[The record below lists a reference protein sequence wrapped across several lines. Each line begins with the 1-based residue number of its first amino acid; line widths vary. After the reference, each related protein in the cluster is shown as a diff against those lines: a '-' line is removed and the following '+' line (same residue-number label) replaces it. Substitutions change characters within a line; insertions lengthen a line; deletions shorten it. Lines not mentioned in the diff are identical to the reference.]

1 MKSIKA
7 AASWLSVV
15 AGAWVLAAC
24 TPVVT
29 GASTRSADANPI
41 TSGPKVGRCHMGGCG
56 WFEIRSFDVVR
67 ETSDGALIRLDM
79 RDGGSDDTDR
89 ADRNS
94 SRGVKIDWGPYRNDE
109 YVFCSTRLPAVI
121 SRAEGGAGWDAYRID
136 LLSPSGASQYVTNV
150 YSHVCH
156 SGVDMEAEGAG
167 ERLGYRRVQAGDSG
181 DYVIRL
187 SSPDAIFD
195 HQGS

>member
-7 AASWLSVV
+7 AASWLPIV
-15 AGAWVLAAC
+15 AGAWALTAC

-29 GASTRSADANPI
+29 GASTRSADANPV

-56 WFEIRSFDVVR
+56 WFEIRSFEVVR

-79 RDGGSDDTDR
+79 RDGGSKDTER

-94 SRGVKIDWGPYRNDE
+94 SRGVKIDWGPYQNDQ

-121 SRAEGGAGWDAYRID
+121 SPAEAGGGWEAYRLD
-136 LLSPSGASQYVTNV
+136 LLSPSGASQAVTNL
-150 YSHVCH
+150 YNHVCNN
-156 SGVDMEAEGAG
+156 GVDMEAEGAA
-167 ERLGYRRVQAGDSG
+167 ERRGYRSVQADETGDF
-181 DYVIRL
+181 L
-187 SSPDAIFD
+187 LPLTSPEAIFD
-195 HQGS
+195 HLGG